1 MGHEARL
8 MAPQFVKPF
17 VMGNQNDRADA
28 AAITAAMQRSD
39 RRYVGIKSEARQ
51 SQQALHRMRSLAVG
65 QRTAHVNNMRG
76 WLAEF
81 GLEISQGRHN
91 VRQALPQILGAGG
104 AGEISLEPLFVDGLT
119 GLYDQLVRMDDWI
132 AWLDQR
138 LERIADEQAQL
149 LMTMPGIGPKTAT
162 ALLFTAGDTRVF
174 KNGRQFSA
182 WLGLVPRPHSTG
194 GKDRLLGLSKRGDV
208 DTRTLLIH
216 GARAVVNQIPRKK
229 KLDRRGQW
237 IKGLLDRRH
246 RNIATVALANRMAR
260 TAWAVL
266 NAGQPYQSYHVP
278 V

>member
-1 MGHEARL
+1 

-39 RRYVGIKSEARQ
+39 RRYVGIKSEAKQ
-51 SQQALHRMRSLAVG
+51 AQQALHRIRSLAVG
-65 QRTAHVNNMRG
+65 QRTAHVNNVRG
-76 WLAEF
+76 WLSEF

-132 AWLDQR
+132 EWLDQR
-138 LERIADEQAQL
+138 LERIASTDEQAQL

-162 ALLFTAGDTRVF
+162 ALLFTAGETRVF
-174 KNGRQFSA
+174 KNGREFSA
-182 WLGLVPRPHSTG
+182 W
-194 GKDRLLGLSKRGDV
+194 
-208 DTRTLLIH
+208 
-216 GARAVVNQIPRKK
+216 
-229 KLDRRGQW
+229 
-237 IKGLLDRRH
+237 LDRRH